1 MKISLLLAAACSAA
15 SGIGMIMASGTLAGV
30 FVGLGALYCAGYCA
44 GTAVL
49 LFTKDLRAIQGRDY

>member
-30 FVGLGALYCAGYCA
+30 LVGLGALYCAGSV
-44 GTAVL
+44 VL
-49 LFTKDLRAIQGRDY
+49 LLTKDLRAIEGRDY